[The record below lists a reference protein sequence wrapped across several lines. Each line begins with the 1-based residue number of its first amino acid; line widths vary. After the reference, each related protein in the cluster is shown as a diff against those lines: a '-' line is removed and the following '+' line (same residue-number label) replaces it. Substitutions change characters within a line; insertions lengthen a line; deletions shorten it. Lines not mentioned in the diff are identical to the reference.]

1 MINTTLPVLEKELDE
16 AAKKIVV
23 NKRTIKVKID
33 TSVLAEK
40 RWEENFPNN
49 AKTETLFNYVER
61 IQKAGITD
69 AARVLSGLKAIYC
82 FIVSDEIE
90 NYDAF
95 LQLFDLADTEYL
107 KELVN
112 KIKFVFDIALNT
124 ATTDA
129 KNS

>member
-16 AAKKIVV
+16 QAGKIVV
-23 NKRTIKVKID
+23 TKRTIKVKID

-40 RWEENFPNN
+40 RWEENFPHN

-61 IQKAGITD
+61 IQKAGVMD
-69 AARVLSGLKAIYC
+69 AAHVLSGLKAIYC

-112 KIKFVFDIALNT
+112 KIKFVFNIALST